1 MPSGAHYRSVTAHA
15 RLGAPSCRGDACP
28 QLHHLQHVC
37 LLRPQAGQPSAPV
50 LLFVVIEKPQQQ
62 RPGAQPRNLQQAG
75 GMASQ
80 RGRGGGKQA
89 WLKQT
94 IEHAGSCRCQVSC
107 SRAALVQTDA
117 ARADSSGEA
126 AARAHSGPTT
136 PCPTYRQEALDPGL
150 QAAAMLMVLHAHH
163 LPHQAAQKLHILS
176 PAGRQGRAGAGK
188 GGQRTRLARL
198 AAAWA
203 LEGARYCTIVQQIL
217 RVCARRTLCRCPAAC
232 SHALMQAQ
240 QGDDVHQRVCCA
252 LRHQPDLQQGR
263 RHEWQARVCGESHS
277 CFC

>member
-1 MPSGAHYRSVTAHA
+1 MQQQCDNNETIQHKAMPSGAHYRSVTAHA

-117 ARADSSGEA
+117 ARAGSNCKSSRYTVHS
-126 AARAHSGPTT
+126 RAQPHATPTGKKRLTRGCRQQPWCCMRTTCHIRQRRNCT
-136 PCPTYRQEALDPGL
+136 P
-150 QAAAMLMVLHAHH
+150 
-163 LPHQAAQKLHILS
+163 
-176 PAGRQGRAGAGK
+176 
-188 GGQRTRLARL
+188 
-198 AAAWA
+198 
-203 LEGARYCTIVQQIL
+203 
-217 RVCARRTLCRCPAAC
+217 
-232 SHALMQAQ
+232 
-240 QGDDVHQRVCCA
+240 
-252 LRHQPDLQQGR
+252 
-263 RHEWQARVCGESHS
+263 
-277 CFC
+277 